1 HRRDSAGRRRSGRWG
16 AGRGRCRGIRGRGG
30 RTAHRRSHRPRHRLG
45 REAAAGAGGD
55 RSSRRHHD
63 RGRRT
68 MIILSID
75 TSQAASVALVDTDSG
90 EVIAAEAAEDRRRHV
105 EFIGPALVRV
115 LAAEARPELVV
126 VGIGPGPFTGLRV
139 GIAAGIA
146 AGQARGIPVRGL
158 LSHSAIAEELVLA
171 SDDAD
176 ATGTATAAN
185 ATAGTGRPMLIGSDA
200 RRREVYFSVYDG
212 LDASLTAGPFVAEP
226 AEVAAVLAAHG
237 FAFEESGTGHESE
250 STVGLTPIG
259 HRCGRGFVLY
269 PEPLGAPTHET
280 ITDPRAEF
288 LAFAAARELTAGR
301 ELSEPVPEYL
311 REPDAKATPA
321 R

>member
-1 HRRDSAGRRRSGRWG
+1 
-16 AGRGRCRGIRGRGG
+16 
-30 RTAHRRSHRPRHRLG
+30 
-45 REAAAGAGGD
+45 
-55 RSSRRHHD
+55 
-63 RGRRT
+63 

-105 EFIGPALVRV
+105 EFIGPALARV

-176 ATGTATAAN
+176 SAGTATAAN
-185 ATAGTGRPMLIGSDA
+185 ATAGSGRPVLIASDA

-237 FAFEESGTGHESE
+237 FDLDESGTGHES
-250 STVGLTPIG
+250 TAGLTPIG
-259 HRCGRGFVLY
+259 DRCGRGFVLY
-269 PEPLGAPTHET
+269 PDALGAPTHET

-288 LAFAAARELTAGR
+288 LARAAARELTAGR
-301 ELSEPVPEYL
+301 GLSEPIPEYL

-321 R
+321 RESSLR